1 MEKKI
6 DLPTVGAEAVNGQ
19 AAAKKQRAFGIRDLF
34 GYFMGDFG
42 CNMSFTLINS
52 YMFIFFTQYIG
63 ISLGHYAIVILISKI
78 LDGINDPIVGAIVDK
93 MGADKNG
100 NKFKQW
106 ILIGG
111 PILSIAASLMFFDVS
126 SWPYIWRLVWC
137 ILSYVAWDITFT
149 IVNVP
154 YGALNSVMTIKP
166 TQRAGLSS
174 ARAWG
179 GAIAG
184 VPLGIIIPMLAYK
197 TVTAADGSSKSV
209 FQGNAMFPIALALGA
224 VAVVSF
230 ALLYFNVEERIVH
243 KEKKAEK
250 FSYIQMMKGFLTNK
264 AAIAISLASI
274 AQILFVNSASQLHQL
289 TYQMYFH
296 DGQLSAYQV
305 LAQIIPLI
313 VGTVMGSFFVGK
325 FGKKEM
331 TIWPSLGAIVV
342 YTFMYFTPV
351 SNPILWIGLQI
362 VGNSFAFGIVL
373 YTWALVSD
381 AIDYQEWRTGDRN
394 EASIYA
400 TYSMFRKV
408 ASGLGQS
415 IVPAVIAF
423 LLPTLNVSDP
433 TTWTAEAGETIRGLS
448 ALFPLCGYVL
458 IFIILLV
465 LYPLNHR
472 KMGEMEQALHPDVNE
487 GIDPEV

>member
-1 MEKKI
+1 MENNLEK
-6 DLPTVGAEAVNGQ
+6 T
-19 AAAKKQRAFGIRDLF
+19 AALSAAQQKTITKRPFGIRDLF

-63 ISLGHYAIVILISKI
+63 VSLGHYAIIILISKI
-78 LDGINDPIVGAIVDK
+78 LDGVNDPIVGAIVDK
-93 MGADKNG
+93 MGADKHG

-106 ILIGG
+106 IFIGG
-111 PILSIAASLMFFDVS
+111 PLLSIAATLMFFDVS
-126 SWPYIWRLVWC
+126 SWPYLVKLIWCV
-137 ILSYVAWDITFT
+137 LSYVAWDITFT

-166 TQRAGLSS
+166 TQRAALSS

-184 VPLGIIIPMLAYK
+184 VPLGIIIPMLAY
-197 TVTAADGSSKSV
+197 TTITSADGSSKSV
-209 FQGNAMFPIALALGA
+209 FQGGKMFPIAVGLGI

-230 ALLYFNVEERIVH
+230 ALLYFNVEERVTH
-243 KEKKAEK
+243 AEKKEEK
-250 FSYIQMMKGFLTNK
+250 FSYIQMLKGFLTNR

-274 AQILFVNSASQLHQL
+274 AQILFVNSAAQLHQL

-305 LAQIIPLI
+305 VAQIVPLV
-313 VGTVMGSFFVGK
+313 VGTVIGGLFVGK

-331 TIWPSLGAIVV
+331 TIWPSIGAILL
-342 YTFMYFTPV
+342 YGTMFFTPV
-351 SNPILWIGLQI
+351 QNPIIWIGLQ
-362 VGNSFAFGIVL
+362 VVANSFAFGIVL

-381 AIDYQEWRTGDRN
+381 SIDYQEWLNGERN

-400 TYSMFRKV
+400 TYSMFRKI

-415 IVPAVIAF
+415 VVPAVIAF
-423 LLPTLNVSDP
+423 LLPKLNVSNP
-433 TTWTAEAGETIRGLS
+433 ETWTPAAGETIRRLS
-448 ALFPLCGYVL
+448 AAFPLIGYVL
-458 IFIILLV
+458 IFIV
-465 LYPLNHR
+465 LFFIYPLDR
-472 KMGEMEQALHPDVNE
+472 KKSEEMERALHPE
-487 GIDPEV
+487 AK